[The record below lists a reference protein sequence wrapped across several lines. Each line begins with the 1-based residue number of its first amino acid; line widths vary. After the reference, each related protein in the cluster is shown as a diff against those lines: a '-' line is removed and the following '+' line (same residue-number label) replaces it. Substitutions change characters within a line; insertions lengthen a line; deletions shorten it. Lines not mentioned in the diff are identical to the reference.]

1 MKKHEQLKKTFTL
14 IGLNKREPNISGSN
28 IDTWCNFQRS
38 NRFKSM
44 LEEIQ
49 LHMDETTLHRL
60 RTYLNM
66 PMERIPKYKVFLQE
80 LMECTDDTHMDYI
93 PLQSSIAAVN
103 RVVQMIQD
111 NIVARD
117 NARKLRQVEFKYS
130 LKPEKD
136 RQFITEGLLRKVCR
150 HTVKVYHVVL
160 FNNALFAF
168 KFLSNHKSFLL
179 ITETAQDQIRWLAA
193 IQDEI
198 GRIEFT
204 SRLSVSSVDENENN
218 NEADLTIK
226 SGWLPVKR
234 GKKWKRMWVTV
245 DYQNLS
251 FASSFQTSPEVQ
263 LVIQSCE
270 IESVKDSPSQFRVIG
285 DDLFEDSIEAMAKE
299 FILDALNDR
308 DEWTRAINHCIQSCA
323 SSDLVSCSSSV
334 SEPST
339 GYAPIYM
346 FGAKNCTICSNKFA
360 FHRTR
365 HHCKYAGDSF

>member
-1 MKKHEQLKKTFTL
+1 
-14 IGLNKREPNISGSN
+14 
-28 IDTWCNFQRS
+28 
-38 NRFKSM
+38 M

-49 LHMDETTLHRL
+49 LHMDEPTLHRL

-103 RVVQMIQD
+103 RVVQMIQE

-136 RQFITEGLLRKVCR
+136 RQFITEGLLRK
-150 HTVKVYHVVL
+150 
-160 FNNALFAF
+160 
-168 KFLSNHKSFLL
+168 
-179 ITETAQDQIRWLAA
+179 
-193 IQDEI
+193 
-198 GRIEFT
+198 
-204 SRLSVSSVDENENN
+204 NENN

-270 IESVKDSPSQFRVIG
+270 IESVMDSPSQFRVIG

-365 HHCKYAGDSF
+365 HHCKYAGNSF